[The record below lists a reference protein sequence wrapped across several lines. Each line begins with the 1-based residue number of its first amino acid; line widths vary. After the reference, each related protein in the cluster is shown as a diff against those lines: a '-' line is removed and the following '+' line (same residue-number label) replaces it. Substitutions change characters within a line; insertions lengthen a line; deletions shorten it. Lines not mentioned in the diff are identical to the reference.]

1 MLRERPEISVAEL
14 AQAFDSSQATIR
26 RDLRVLDMNGLLR
39 RTYGGALSSEQVLF
53 EPTVRERAAVESN
66 AKRAMGRYAVDHLIK
81 DGNVVLLDAGSSIG
95 ELVRELSQSR
105 LNLTIITNSIPHA
118 SVLGRMPTVRLY
130 MLGGEFRVATDACT
144 GSWAEQMLATI
155 RADVAFLGVNG
166 IDLKDGLTTPTI
178 EDAHVKRAMI
188 WRPEKRSFSPIIR
201 SSAAPRSPLSQ
212 PLMRSILFLQMPTH
226 RSISESR
233 SNPSVSRSS
242 AANPAEPRLRQRRY
256 LTARPNDNGALLS
269 TKRNSETLKPETQ

>member
-1 MLRERPEISVAEL
+1 MLKEQRSRRIIEMLRERPEISVAEL

-53 EPTVRERAAVESN
+53 EPTVLERAGVEPN

-81 DGNVVLLDAGSSIG
+81 DGNVVLLDAGSSVG
-95 ELVRELSQSR
+95 ELARALSQSKM
-105 LNLTIITNSIPHA
+105 NLTIITNSLPHA
-118 SVLGRMPTVRLY
+118 TVLGRLPTIRLY
-130 MLGGEFRVATDACT
+130 MLGGEFRVATHACT

-188 WRPEKRSFSPIIR
+188 LAARKTVVLADHTKFGRSAFAFVAALDAIDVVLTDDKTPLNVREAIQALGVEVVGCKPGETKIDAASSPDG
-201 SSAAPRSPLSQ
+201 
-212 PLMRSILFLQMPTH
+212 
-226 RSISESR
+226 
-233 SNPSVSRSS
+233 
-242 AANPAEPRLRQRRY
+242 QRH
-256 LTARPNDNGALLS
+256 
-269 TKRNSETLKPETQ
+269 

>member
-1 MLRERPEISVAEL
+1 MLKEQRSRRIIEMLRERPEISVAEL

-53 EPTVRERAAVESN
+53 EPTVRERAGVEPN

-105 LNLTIITNSIPHA
+105 MNLTIITNSIPHA
-118 SVLGRMPTVRLY
+118 SVLGRIPTVRLY

-188 WRPEKRSFSPIIR
+188 LAARKTVVLADHTKFGRSAFAFVAALDAIDVVLTDDNTPLNVREAIQALGVEVVSCKPSEAETDAASPPDGRSKR
-201 SSAAPRSPLSQ
+201 
-212 PLMRSILFLQMPTH
+212 
-226 RSISESR
+226 
-233 SNPSVSRSS
+233 
-242 AANPAEPRLRQRRY
+242 
-256 LTARPNDNGALLS
+256 
-269 TKRNSETLKPETQ
+269 